1 MLKTAAIM
9 VAAAVAVGFAP
20 RTAQAQLTTVTCES
34 YEGQRQVCGAD
45 TRNGVRLVDQ
55 LSDRA
60 CVGGRTWGYTRNAI
74 WVSGGCRARFQVG
87 SSTRYS
93 RGTKY
98 NDGTNYN
105 NYDNN
110 NGYAVSNGA
119 RLCQQA
125 AAERLG
131 VRRARIQAVQVNAS
145 TNNARYRWVGAGH
158 EGTCRFDRS
167 GNVTVRMSR

>member
-1 MLKTAAIM
+1 MLRTAAIM
-9 VAAAVAVGFAP
+9 VAAAAALGLAP

-93 RGTKY
+93 RGTNY
-98 NDGTNYN
+98 ND

-110 NGYAVSNGA
+110 YGNAVPNGA

-131 VRRARIQAVQVNAS
+131 VRRGRVQATQVNAS
-145 TNNARYRWVGAGH
+145 RNNARYRWVGAGH
-158 EGTCRFDRS
+158 QGTCRFDRN
-167 GNVTVRMSR
+167 GNVTVSMSR